1 MKKTSCFNSPY
12 KLFVFFYILFFMR
25 DYKSFAQKIISSG
38 EFSGS
43 VLLDEPMARHT
54 TFKIGGA
61 VPVFFEPENTGSLMV
76 LLAALESEKISCFIL
91 GGGSNVVFCDSG
103 FEGAVV
109 SLLKINALK
118 ISSVKDD
125 DVVVSAEAGAT
136 MSSFVNFCT
145 ENGFSGAEKFA
156 GLPGTVGGALFMNAR
171 CFDLSICE
179 LFVEARYIDLENF
192 TERRKVFSPAEWDY
206 KVSPFQNGKM
216 LVLSASFR
224 LRKNIRSKEEIKT
237 ENKKYIE
244 ERKSKGH
251 FDFPSAGSVFRNNRG
266 FGAPSGK
273 IIDECGLRGKQIG
286 MAQIAPFHGNFIIN
300 LGGATQ
306 KDVKALVEFTVKEVK
321 AKTGFC
327 LQPEIIFVDK

>member
-1 MKKTSCFNSPY
+1 MN
-12 KLFVFFYILFFMR
+12 

-38 EFSGS
+38 DFFGS
-43 VLLDEPMARHT
+43 VLFDEPMSKHT
-54 TFKIGGA
+54 TFKIGGT
-61 VPVFFEPENTGSLMV
+61 VPVFFEPENIDSLLV
-76 LLAALESEKISCFIL
+76 LLAALKSAEINYFVL
-91 GGGSNVVFCDSG
+91 GGGSNIVFYDSG
-103 FEGAVV
+103 FEGVV
-109 SLLKINALK
+109 ISLLKINRISALENAQTK
-118 ISSVKDD
+118 ENDVLVSV
-125 DVVVSAEAGAT
+125 EAGAT
-136 MSSFVNFCT
+136 MASFVNFCA

-156 GLPGTVGGALFMNAR
+156 GLPGTLGGALFMNAR
-171 CFDLSICE
+171 CFDLSISE
-179 LFVEARYIDLENF
+179 LFVEAYYIDLNDY
-192 TERRKVFSPAEWDY
+192 TEQHKIFSPSDWDY
-206 KVSPFQNGKM
+206 KVSPFQNSHT
-216 LVLSASFR
+216 LILSATFR
-224 LRKNIRSKEEIKT
+224 LKKNVKSKEEIKS

-251 FDFPSAGSVFRNNRG
+251 FNFPSAGSVFRNNRE

>member
-1 MKKTSCFNSPY
+1 MN
-12 KLFVFFYILFFMR
+12 

-38 EFSGS
+38 DFFGS
-43 VLLDEPMARHT
+43 VLFDEPMSKHT
-54 TFKIGGA
+54 TFKIGGT
-61 VPVFFEPENTGSLMV
+61 VPVFFEPENLDSLLV
-76 LLAALESEKISCFIL
+76 LLSALNLEKINYFIL
-91 GGGSNVVFCDSG
+91 GGGSNIVFCDSG
-103 FEGAVV
+103 FEGVV
-109 SLLKINALK
+109 LSLLKINT
-118 ISSVKDD
+118 ISFLASSEEN
-125 DVVVSAEAGAT
+125 DVLVSAEAGAT
-136 MSSFVNFCT
+136 MASFVNFCA

-156 GLPGTVGGALFMNAR
+156 GLPGTLGGALFMNAR
-171 CFDLSICE
+171 CFDLSISE
-179 LFVEARYIDLENF
+179 LFVEAYYIDLNDY
-192 TERRKVFSPAEWDY
+192 TEQHKIFSPSDWDY
-206 KVSPFQNGKM
+206 KVSPFQNTNT
-216 LVLSASFR
+216 LILSATFR
-224 LRKNIRSKEEIKT
+224 LKKNEKSKEAIKS

-251 FDFPSAGSVFRNNRG
+251 FNFPSAGSVFRNNRE

-321 AKTGFC
+321 EKTGFC

>member
-1 MKKTSCFNSPY
+1 MN
-12 KLFVFFYILFFMR
+12 

-38 EFSGS
+38 DFCGL
-43 VLLDEPMARHT
+43 VLFDEPMSKHT
-54 TFKIGGA
+54 TFKIGGT
-61 VPVFFEPENTGSLMV
+61 VPVFFEPENLDSLLV
-76 LLAALESEKISCFIL
+76 LLSALNLEKINYFIL
-91 GGGSNVVFCDSG
+91 GGGSNIVFCDSG
-103 FEGAVV
+103 FEGVV
-109 SLLKINALK
+109 LSLLKINT
-118 ISSVKDD
+118 ISFLASSEEN
-125 DVVVSAEAGAT
+125 DVLVSAEAGAT
-136 MSSFVNFCT
+136 MASFVNFCA

-156 GLPGTVGGALFMNAR
+156 GLPGTLGGALFMNAR
-171 CFDLSICE
+171 CFDLSISE
-179 LFVEARYIDLENF
+179 LFVEAYYIDLNDY
-192 TERRKVFSPAEWDY
+192 TEQHKIFSPSDWDY
-206 KVSPFQNGKM
+206 KVSPFQNTNT
-216 LVLSASFR
+216 LILSATFR
-224 LRKNIRSKEEIKT
+224 LKKNEKSKEAIKS

-251 FDFPSAGSVFRNNRG
+251 FNFPSAGSVFRNNRE

-321 AKTGFC
+321 EKTGFC

>member
-1 MKKTSCFNSPY
+1 
-12 KLFVFFYILFFMR
+12 
-25 DYKSFAQKIISSG
+25 
-38 EFSGS
+38 
-43 VLLDEPMARHT
+43 MA
-54 TFKIGGA
+54 
-61 VPVFFEPENTGSLMV
+61 
-76 LLAALESEKISCFIL
+76 
-91 GGGSNVVFCDSG
+91 
-103 FEGAVV
+103 
-109 SLLKINALK
+109 
-118 ISSVKDD
+118 
-125 DVVVSAEAGAT
+125 
-136 MSSFVNFCT
+136 SFVNFCA

-156 GLPGTVGGALFMNAR
+156 GLPGTLGGALFMNAR
-171 CFDLSICE
+171 CFDLSISE
-179 LFVEARYIDLENF
+179 LFVEAYYIDLNDY
-192 TERRKVFSPAEWDY
+192 TEQHKIFSSSDWDY
-206 KVSPFQNGKM
+206 KVSPFQNSHT
-216 LVLSASFR
+216 LILSATFR
-224 LRKNIRSKEEIKT
+224 LKKNVKSKEELKS

-251 FDFPSAGSVFRNNRG
+251 FNFPSAGSVFRNNRE

>member
-1 MKKTSCFNSPY
+1 MN
-12 KLFVFFYILFFMR
+12 

-38 EFSGS
+38 DFCGS
-43 VLLDEPMARHT
+43 VLFDEPMAKHT

-61 VPVFFEPENTGSLMV
+61 VPVFFEPENLDSLLV
-76 LLAALESEKISCFIL
+76 LLAALKSEKINYFIL
-91 GGGSNVVFCDSG
+91 GGGSNIVFCDTG
-103 FEGAVV
+103 FDGVV
-109 SLLKINALK
+109 LSLLKINRISALENAQTK
-118 ISSVKDD
+118 EN
-125 DVVVSAEAGAT
+125 DVLVSAEAGAT
-136 MSSFVNFCT
+136 MASFVNFCA

-156 GLPGTVGGALFMNAR
+156 GLPGTLGGALFMNAR
-171 CFDLSICE
+171 CFDLSISE
-179 LFVEARYIDLENF
+179 LFVEAYYIDLNDD
-192 TERRKVFSPAEWDY
+192 TEQHSIFSSSDRDY
-206 KVSPFQNGKM
+206 KVSPFQNSHT
-216 LVLSASFR
+216 LILSATFR
-224 LRKNIRSKEEIKT
+224 LKKNVKSKEELKS

-251 FDFPSAGSVFRNNRG
+251 FNFPSAGSVFRNNRE

>member
-1 MKKTSCFNSPY
+1 
-12 KLFVFFYILFFMR
+12 
-25 DYKSFAQKIISSG
+25 
-38 EFSGS
+38 
-43 VLLDEPMARHT
+43 
-54 TFKIGGA
+54 
-61 VPVFFEPENTGSLMV
+61 
-76 LLAALESEKISCFIL
+76 
-91 GGGSNVVFCDSG
+91 
-103 FEGAVV
+103 
-109 SLLKINALK
+109 
-118 ISSVKDD
+118 
-125 DVVVSAEAGAT
+125 
-136 MSSFVNFCT
+136 
-145 ENGFSGAEKFA
+145 
-156 GLPGTVGGALFMNAR
+156 MNAR

-192 TERRKVFSPAEWDY
+192 TEHRKVFSPAEWDY

-216 LVLSASFR
+216 LLLSASFR

>member
-1 MKKTSCFNSPY
+1 MN
-12 KLFVFFYILFFMR
+12 

-38 EFSGS
+38 DFCGS
-43 VLLDEPMARHT
+43 VLFDEPMSKHT
-54 TFKIGGA
+54 TFKIGGT
-61 VPVFFEPENTGSLMV
+61 VPVFFEPENLDSLMV
-76 LLAALESEKISCFIL
+76 LLSALNLEKINYFII
-91 GGGSNVVFCDSG
+91 GGGSNIVFCDNG
-103 FEGAVV
+103 FEGVV
-109 SLLKINALK
+109 LSLLKINT
-118 ISSVKDD
+118 ISFLASSEEN
-125 DVVVSAEAGAT
+125 DVLVSAEAGTT
-136 MSSFVNFCT
+136 MASFVNFCA

-156 GLPGTVGGALFMNAR
+156 GLPGTLGGALFMNAR
-171 CFDLSICE
+171 CFDLSISE
-179 LFVEARYIDLENF
+179 LFVEAYYIDLNDY
-192 TERRKVFSPAEWDY
+192 TEQHKIFSPSDWDY
-206 KVSPFQNGKM
+206 KVSPFQNSHT
-216 LVLSASFR
+216 LILSATFR
-224 LRKNIRSKEEIKT
+224 LKKNVKLKEEIKS

-251 FDFPSAGSVFRNNRG
+251 FNFPSAGSVFRNNRE

>member
-1 MKKTSCFNSPY
+1 MN
-12 KLFVFFYILFFMR
+12 

-38 EFSGS
+38 DFCGS
-43 VLLDEPMARHT
+43 VLFDEPMSKHT
-54 TFKIGGA
+54 SFKIGGE
-61 VPVFFEPENTGSLMV
+61 VPVFFEPENLDSLLV
-76 LLAALESEKISCFIL
+76 LIAALKSAEINYFVL
-91 GGGSNVVFCDSG
+91 GGGSNIVFCDSG
-103 FEGAVV
+103 FEGVV
-109 SLLKINALK
+109 ISLLKINR
-118 ISSVKDD
+118 ISLVESIETKDD
-125 DVVVSAEAGAT
+125 DVLVSAEAGAT
-136 MSSFVNFCT
+136 MASFVNFCA

-156 GLPGTVGGALFMNAR
+156 GLPGTIGGALFMNAR
-171 CFDLSICE
+171 CFDLSISE
-179 LFVEARYIDLENF
+179 LFVEAYYIDLNDY
-192 TERRKVFSPAEWDY
+192 TEQHKIFSPSDWDY
-206 KVSPFQNGKM
+206 KISPFQNAHT
-216 LVLSASFR
+216 LILSATFR
-224 LRKNIRSKEEIKT
+224 LKKNEKPKEEIKS

-251 FDFPSAGSVFRNNRG
+251 FNFPSAGSVFRNNRE

-321 AKTGFC
+321 EKTRFC